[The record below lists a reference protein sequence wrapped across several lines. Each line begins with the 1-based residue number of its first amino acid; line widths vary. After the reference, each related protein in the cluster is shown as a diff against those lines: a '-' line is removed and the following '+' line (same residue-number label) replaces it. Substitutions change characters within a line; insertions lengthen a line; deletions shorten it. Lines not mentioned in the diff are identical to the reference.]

1 MGKIRACP
9 QSTQCIAIRNQGREV
24 GIRKALIIAIAI
36 AGTFFGGCTPMVVTS
51 NSGLVVIDNASAF
64 NASKAQTMADA
75 ECQKHGKY
83 AIHRPDNVRDGQALF
98 ECID

>member
-1 MGKIRACP
+1 
-9 QSTQCIAIRNQGREV
+9 
-24 GIRKALIIAIAI
+24 
-36 AGTFFGGCTPMVVTS
+36 MVVTS
-51 NSGLVVIDNASAF
+51 NSGSVVIDNASAF

-83 AIHRPDNVRDGQALF
+83 AIHRPDNVRDGQALY